1 MVMDK
6 KEIFER
12 VQGLLAEQL
21 SIEEETVE
29 MSSNFVDDLNADSL
43 DIVELIMTLEQEFN
57 LTIPDE
63 EAERIRTVGDAVDF
77 IARSF

>member
-1 MVMDK
+1 MDK

-63 EAERIRTVGDAVDF
+63 EAERIRTDGDAVDF

>member
-1 MVMDK
+1 MSK

-12 VQGLLAEQL
+12 IRGLLAEQL
-21 SIEEETVE
+21 SIEEDTIE
-29 MSSNFVDDLNADSL
+29 MSSNFIDDLNADSL

-57 LTIPDE
+57 LSIPDE

-77 IARSF
+77 IAKSL

>member
-1 MVMDK
+1 MDK

>member
-1 MVMDK
+1 MDK

-12 VQGLLAEQL
+12 LQGLLAEQL

>member
-1 MVMDK
+1 MDK

-63 EAERIRTVGDAVDF
+63 EAERIRTVEDAVDF

>member
-1 MVMDK
+1 
-6 KEIFER
+6 
-12 VQGLLAEQL
+12 
-21 SIEEETVE
+21 

>member
-1 MVMDK
+1 MTK

-12 VQGLLAEQL
+12 VRGLLAEQL
-21 SIEEETVE
+21 SIEEDTVE
-29 MSSNFVDDLNADSL
+29 MSSNFIDDLNADSL

-57 LTIPDE
+57 LSIPDE

-77 IARSF
+77 IASAL

>member
-1 MVMDK
+1 MDK

-29 MSSNFVDDLNADSL
+29 MSS
-43 DIVELIMTLEQEFN
+43 
-57 LTIPDE
+57 
-63 EAERIRTVGDAVDF
+63 G
-77 IARSF
+77 

>member
-1 MVMDK
+1 MTK

-12 VQGLLAEQL
+12 VRGLLAEQL
-21 SIEEETVE
+21 SIEEDTIE
-29 MSSNFVDDLNADSL
+29 MSSNFIDDLNADSL

-57 LTIPDE
+57 LSIPDE

-77 IARSF
+77 IAKSF

>member
-1 MVMDK
+1 MSK

-12 VQGLLAEQL
+12 IRSLLAEQL
-21 SIEEETVE
+21 SIEEDTIE
-29 MSSNFVDDLNADSL
+29 MSSNFIDDLNADSL

-57 LTIPDE
+57 LSIPDE

-77 IARSF
+77 IAKSL

>member
-1 MVMDK
+1 MDK

-21 SIEEETVE
+21 SIEEDTVE

-43 DIVELIMTLEQEFN
+43 DIVELIMT
-57 LTIPDE
+57 
-63 EAERIRTVGDAVDF
+63 
-77 IARSF
+77 